1 MPRSVLID
9 AGPLVAYLKVDDEF
23 HEWAKAQ
30 FGRFPGFDTCDAV
43 LAEACARLNYY
54 GLDQRLVI
62 DLLATKILR
71 VEFDSNKEAGRV
83 SRLMKKYA
91 DLPMDFADACLVT
104 MTEKVADSLVIT
116 LDAKDFSVYR
126 RHEREVVPFLA
137 PRKK

>member
-1 MPRSVLID
+1 MLFSHFSSF
-9 AGPLVAYLKVDDEF
+9 A
-23 HEWAKAQ
+23 
-30 FGRFPGFDTCDAV
+30 TCDAV
-43 LAEACARLNYY
+43 LTEVCARLNYY
-54 GLDQRLVI
+54 GLDQSLVI

-71 VEFDSNKEAGRV
+71 VEFDSNREAGRV

-104 MTEKVADSLVIT
+104 MTEKVSDSLVIT

-137 PRKK
+137 PRK